1 MILSLTLLVIITGSR
16 DHKST
21 LLVNIMSTTKLL
33 CLLVGNKILLFTR
46 LVIVGH
52 MDAALSHTAIL
63 HRNTESVTHIIRRW
77 FIQNVEPVTD
87 IAMCDNYWF
96 NNGVGTLLGW

>member
-1 MILSLTLLVIITGSR
+1 MIPSLTLVIITGSQ

-21 LLVNIMSTTKLL
+21 LLVNIMSTIKLL

-52 MDAALSHTAIL
+52 LEVALSHMAIL
-63 HRNTESVTHIIRRW
+63 HGNTESVTHIIRRR
-77 FIQNVEPVTD
+77 FIQYVEPVTD

-96 NNGVGTLLGW
+96 NTGVRTLLGW